1 MSSAKDYAAKTVR
14 RLRRRRHCRRK
25 TFGTAEKPR
34 LTVFRSH
41 KNIYCQLIDDM
52 NGVTL
57 ASAST
62 KHKDA
67 QIEGFAGNKNDA
79 TSVGKAIAEKAVALG
94 ISSVQFDRNGY
105 KFHGRV
111 KALADAAREGGL
123 KF

>member
-1 MSSAKDYAAKTVR
+1 MSSAKDYAARNVR

-25 TFGTAEKPR
+25 VFGTAAKPR

-52 NGVTL
+52 KGVTL
-57 ASAST
+57 VSAST
-62 KHKDA
+62 KHKGA
-67 QIEGFAGNKNDA
+67 QIDGFAGNKNAA
-79 TSVGKAIAEKAVALG
+79 TAVGKAIAEKAQAMG
-94 ISSVQFDRNGY
+94 ISAVQFDRNGY